1 MDSLFTNKVA
11 FSLLATGLIVMGLN
25 EVSHSFFHVEEHEQ
39 PGMFVAVPDAAEAGG
54 PIEEAGPV
62 DYFALLTAADA
73 AAGEQVAVKCQQ
85 CHTFTPGGEALQG
98 PNLYGVMGRDVASVA
113 GFSYSSG
120 ENGLEGVEGV
130 WDYQKMDEFLAR
142 PRGFASNTA
151 MNFVGL
157 RRETERADIMAYMR
171 TLTNGAPLPLPE
183 PLPEVEEVAET
194 AEGETAEGAE
204 GAEPAEGEAPADG
217 AAAEGEAAPAEGTA
231 EEAPAEQAEDAPAPA
246 EQ

>member
-54 PIEEAGPV
+54 PVEEEGPV
-62 DYFALLTAADA
+62 DYFALLSAADP

-85 CHTFTPGGEALQG
+85 CHTFNQGGEALQG
-98 PNLYGVMGRDVASVA
+98 PNLYGVMGRDVASLA
-113 GFSYSSG
+113 SFSYSSG

-157 RRETERADIMAYMR
+157 RRETERADIMAYLR
-171 TLTNGAPLPLPE
+171 TLTNGEPLPLPE

-194 AEGETAEGAE
+194 VEGETAE
-204 GAEPAEGEAPADG
+204 GAEPAEGEAPAEG
-217 AAAEGEAAPAEGTA
+217 AAAEGETAPAEEGA
-231 EEAPAEQAEDAPAPA
+231 AEAPAEQAEETPAPA